1 MLGLATERG
10 VQQEAQ
16 KMRAAEHDLW
26 DPLSDKLW
34 DRDTDWDRE
43 SVVELRRIAYILDSI
58 LKLFTWLPAFCLLLS
73 SFATFIVICFGDF
86 DDSTPIHDTCEPT
99 NGVPI
104 TDDGTCESY
113 NTITCNTDSDC
124 PLISEGSTGEGSY
137 QLACL
142 WGWLTFSLLYGLY
155 FLRQGAVPGSRA
167 VIAQATAWHQPK
179 ARGVHLGCTP
189 LTREAYTLNPDGNM
203 VSDCPTSTSV
213 FAIRCFR
220 NESK

>member
-1 MLGLATERG
+1 MLGLATESG

-86 DDSTPIHDTCEPT
+86 DDSTPTYP
-99 NGVPI
+99 
-104 TDDGTCESY
+104 
-113 NTITCNTDSDC
+113 
-124 PLISEGSTGEGSY
+124 
-137 QLACL
+137 
-142 WGWLTFSLLYGLY
+142 
-155 FLRQGAVPGSRA
+155 
-167 VIAQATAWHQPK
+167 
-179 ARGVHLGCTP
+179 
-189 LTREAYTLNPDGNM
+189 
-203 VSDCPTSTSV
+203 
-213 FAIRCFR
+213 
-220 NESK
+220 